1 MIKAS
6 SSKQIAALVADLSS
20 GHAATRDAAI
30 ARLTVIS
37 GRAVEPLA
45 TFIAS
50 AAPPAARIAAL
61 RTLEAIADPHARGAI
76 LHAIDDGDPAVAA
89 TAVAAAGV
97 YLRGPHGPEALDR
110 LTHAAL
116 DRSRDG
122 AVRAAAVRAVS
133 SLGAATIAPLLKTLR
148 EDPHAVVREMAQSA
162 TGAGTTHL
170 EPATM
175 LAAAARG
182 ELPDDPAFLRHAIVT
197 AGGSAAL
204 PDLLRVIE
212 AVREREGREPPDRG
226 ERWRAVRAA
235 AHLGLAKRGSRI
247 ALYDLRESLESGDPR
262 QPVEFLAALS
272 AVGDASCLDAIA
284 QAHTR
289 ARDGWWREHLA
300 GTFRAIVSR
309 EGLTRR
315 HAAIRKIE
323 KRWPEILTAD
333 ASRAGGAG
341 GTGGAGP
348 AGGAGGAGRERK
360 GSG

>member
-6 SSKQIAALVADLSS
+6 SSEQIAALVADLSS

-30 ARLTVIS
+30 ARLTVIG

-45 TFIAS
+45 TVVAS
-50 AAPPAARIAAL
+50 AAPPATRIGAL
-61 RTLEAIADPHARGAI
+61 RALEAIADPHARGAI
-76 LHAIDDGDPAVAA
+76 LRAIDDGDPAVAA
-89 TAVAAAGV
+89 TAAAAAGV
-97 YLRGPHGPEALDR
+97 YLRGPDGAEALDR
-110 LTHAAL
+110 LTDAAL

-133 SLGAATIAPLLKTLR
+133 TLGAATIAPLLKTLR
-148 EDPHAVVREMAQSA
+148 DDPHAVVREMAQSV
-162 TGAGTTHL
+162 TVRPGMIRP

-175 LAAAARG
+175 FAAAARG
-182 ELPDDPAFLRHAIVT
+182 ELPDDPALLRHAIVT
-197 AGGSAAL
+197 AGASAAL

-212 AVREREGREPPDRG
+212 AVREREGREPPDRR
-226 ERWRAVRAA
+226 ERWQTVRAA

-272 AVGDASCLDAIA
+272 AVGDAPCLDAIA
-284 QAHTR
+284 AAHTR

-323 KRWPEILTAD
+323 KRWPEILRAD
-333 ASRAGGAG
+333 SPPR
-341 GTGGAGP
+341 GTRRTRRFKPVQG
-348 AGGAGGAGRERK
+348 
-360 GSG
+360 